1 MTQVGSSGVSKT
13 ASDTSA
19 GLVVMTFVGGPWND
33 GHPYCEGWVVGV
45 HCIRIELDGYK
56 RLSATHC
63 NTDTRLLAFVGP
75 NEAGKSSLLDALVWL
90 TAPSD
95 MPLLPRDQTRG
106 RELPETHV
114 AVMAMYELDENDKA
128 AVAHLAVAE
137 PITGY
142 LAVRRVNGQHGSD
155 ARPIPER
162 DPAPFLALRV
172 GLERARKKFAG
183 QLDAATGALDAEGL
197 AEGETSDL
205 PDPARWFTI
214 VLESIEHTNMAEWT
228 NAQDAAA
235 ESLAA
240 WLEDVA
246 PTSRSGRSRDQDLAD
261 AIRAAEQT
269 ANSEHPADTARS
281 VLSERA
287 PRFIKFEEDDRT
299 LVRVHPINDED
310 ARDRLSPALQ
320 NLLKIADLNVEK
332 LWRHIERGVPSAVE
346 SDIAKANLHLRAFFE
361 EAWNQSRVTARF
373 KVDSNRLELWLEELD
388 NASTVTDIEER
399 SDGLLM
405 FVALAAF
412 VAAQRLAI
420 PPILLIDEAETHL
433 HFDAQADLVGVLLK
447 QVQATQVF
455 YSTHSPGCLPSDLGT
470 GVRLVR
476 RHKKTP
482 NISLIDSNF
491 WTNQA
496 PGFAPL
502 LYAMGAS
509 AAAFS
514 RCRLAVLAEGAADM
528 VLLPTL
534 IRLANNLDDLEYQV
548 APGLA
553 NAHAFGMDVED
564 VAAKVV
570 YLTDGDSEGAKY
582 RKQLKEVNVPD
593 GRVFHLPPNMA
604 SEDLVSRAHFI
615 KVANTLLPEGV
626 EVREKDLPS
635 TKPIAKAFDDWAKKN
650 KQRVGHVAVA
660 YGLISKPKD
669 VVFAPKAEV
678 ALRILHTKFMTAFV
692 ARD

>member
-1 MTQVGSSGVSKT
+1 M
-13 ASDTSA
+13 
-19 GLVVMTFVGGPWND
+19 
-33 GHPYCEGWVVGV
+33 
-45 HCIRIELDGYK
+45 
-56 RLSATHC
+56 
-63 NTDTRLLAFVGP
+63 
-75 NEAGKSSLLDALVWL
+75 
-90 TAPSD
+90 
-95 MPLLPRDQTRG
+95 
-106 RELPETHV
+106 
-114 AVMAMYELDENDKA
+114 
-128 AVAHLAVAE
+128 
-137 PITGY
+137 
-142 LAVRRVNGQHGSD
+142 
-155 ARPIPER
+155 
-162 DPAPFLALRV
+162 
-172 GLERARKKFAG
+172 
-183 QLDAATGALDAEGL
+183 
-197 AEGETSDL
+197 
-205 PDPARWFTI
+205 
-214 VLESIEHTNMAEWT
+214 LESIEDTDMAEWT

-246 PTSRSGRSRDQDLAD
+246 PTSRSGRPRDQDLAD
-261 AIRAAEQT
+261 AIRAAEQI
-269 ANSEHPADTARS
+269 ANSEHPADAARS
-281 VLSERA
+281 VLAKRV

-299 LVRVHPINDED
+299 LVRVHPINDDD

-320 NLLKIADLNVEK
+320 NLLKIADLDVEK

-346 SDIAKANLHLRAFFE
+346 SDIAEANLRLRAFFE

-373 KVDSNRLELWLEELD
+373 KVDSNQLELWLEELD

-412 VAAQRLAI
+412 VAAQRLST

-447 QVQATQVF
+447 QVKATQVF

-476 RHKKTP
+476 RNKKTP
-482 NISLIDSNF
+482 IVSLIDSNF

-534 IRLANNLDDLEYQV
+534 FRLANNLDDLEYQV

-582 RKQLKEVNVPD
+582 RKQLKEANVPD
-593 GRVFHLPPNMA
+593 GRVFHLPSNMA

-626 EVREKDLPS
+626 EVHDKDLPR
-635 TKPIAKAFDDWAKKN
+635 TMPIAKAFDGWAKKN
-650 KQRVGHVAVA
+650 KQSVGHVAVA

-669 VVFAPKAEV
+669 IVFAPKAEA
-678 ALRILHTKFMTAFV
+678 ALRTLHAKFMTAF
-692 ARD
+692 AAKDRPAG